1 MADGNASK
9 LVSDKAYRLVIEG
22 VVPIE
27 LADLPPEELAA
38 VIMSGFT
45 VGLAMSRTVSSFN
58 CKLLQQ
64 VPQQNM
70 GQ

>member
-1 MADGNASK
+1 MANGDASK

-27 LADLPPEELAA
+27 LASMPPEEIAA
-38 VIMSGFT
+38 VIISGFT
-45 VGLAMSRTVSSFN
+45 VGLAVSRTISSFN

-64 VPQQNM
+64 IPQQNT